1 MAGAAD
7 RPYQHRGAG
16 KRLIADPQLRTELE
30 LCDRYRIPHSFF
42 LGAGDG
48 RWSETDRAKALAYE
62 AYRASVCANCGTRAA
77 EWDEAQGGDRYA
89 YVTTTVR
96 CVGCELITAE
106 QEQVPDGADGYGVR
120 IGLVPRGQWEQR
132 QG

>member
-1 MAGAAD
+1 M
-7 RPYQHRGAG
+7 
-16 KRLIADPQLRTELE
+16 ELE

-48 RWSETDRAKALAYE
+48 RWSEADRAKALAFE
-62 AYRASVCANCGTRAA
+62 AYRRSVCESCGTRAA

-96 CVGCELITAE
+96 CVGCELIAAE
-106 QEQVPDGADGYGVR
+106 QDQVPEGPDGYGVR
-120 IGLVPRGQWEQR
+120 IGLVPRKP
-132 QG
+132 